1 MSCSDE
7 MPNDRLR
14 VPNHT
19 DKTDLWISLC
29 LFALFLIIYLSWQTR
44 LYNLDGLVTS
54 WRISTS
60 IWLEN
65 FYPHHLIYVP
75 VSALLHLVIGNIFGF
90 DIPLYSMQLCN
101 CIFGAATIGLCYMF
115 CRRMHFSRTQ
125 SALLCLFMGFSFTFW
140 HWTTDADPY
149 IVVNL
154 LAIWSLYY
162 LFTRDTYGKSGEL
175 VIPAMIFSLAI
186 LIHQMA
192 LILLLPAITLIICRT
207 QPRIFLKKRLA
218 VFLVSS
224 LVPVAVGYLIVSEII
239 YSNSQLGGLT
249 NFFFFHGS
257 NPNNWIFLR
266 DGFPA
271 HLPAYIYHGILGH
284 YSLFVFSAGPGQ
296 YEVFQP
302 YAVSMW
308 EDGIL
313 ARYVLPLIVMIF
325 SLIVLFKTAIKAVSF
340 HSGQYWFLSVWTVP
354 LFIFLLLWN
363 PGYSFHRIFYLF
375 PFLLIVLLYLD
386 ERFPSMKNLRIRSS
400 AGVVLTGL
408 ILVIFLYNL
417 QVAIIPQSHSSR
429 EYKLAIASKRYLSND
444 DLIIVTPKQEYLSRY
459 LRCFTLCERMVAGDF
474 PKGVPALGKISSFG
488 KNNLSEADIDRFF
501 GRIYVT
507 QDILDEWMKNGKFT
521 ITFRFADDLEP
532 RKIQLDIS
540 NWEINREEEGYGLY
554 EIISISVL

>member
-1 MSCSDE
+1 
-7 MPNDRLR
+7 MPVDRLR
-14 VPNHT
+14 AVNLT
-19 DKTDLWISLC
+19 DKADLWISLC
-29 LFALFLIIYLSWQTR
+29 LFALFLIIYLLWQTR

-60 IWLEN
+60 IWSEN
-65 FYPHHLIYVP
+65 FYPHHLLYVP
-75 VSALLHLVIGNIFGF
+75 LSALLHLIVGNILGF
-90 DIPLYSMQLCN
+90 DIPLYSLQLGN
-101 CIFGAATIGLCYMF
+101 CIFGAVTIGLCYMF
-115 CRRMHFSRTQ
+115 CRKMHFTKTQ
-125 SALLCLFMGFSFTFW
+125 STLLCLLMGFSFTFW

-149 IVVNL
+149 IAVNL
-154 LAIWSLYY
+154 LVILALYY
-162 LFTRDTYGKSGEL
+162 LFTKDAGGRSRDL

-192 LILLLPAITLIICRT
+192 LVLLLPAIALIVCRT
-207 QPRIFLKKRLA
+207 QSWVFLKKRLA
-218 VFLVSS
+218 VFLVSA
-224 LVPVAVGYLIVSEII
+224 LIPVVAGYLIVSEII

-284 YSLFVFSAGPGQ
+284 YSLFFFSAGSGQ

-313 ARYVLPLIVMIF
+313 TRYVLPLVVMIL
-325 SLIVLFKTAIKAVSF
+325 SLIVLFKTAIKAVKS
-340 HSGQYWFLSVWTVP
+340 HNGQLWFLSVWTIP
-354 LFIFLLLWN
+354 LFVFLLLWN

-375 PFLLIVLLYLD
+375 PFLLIVFLYLD
-386 ERFPSMKNLRIRSS
+386 DRFPWMKNLKMRSS
-400 AGVVLTGL
+400 AGVALIGL
-408 ILVIFLYNL
+408 ILVVFLYNL
-417 QVAIIPQSHSSR
+417 LVAVIPQSHNSR
-429 EYKLAIASKRYLSND
+429 EYKLAIAGRQYLSRD
-444 DLIIVTPKQEYLSRY
+444 DLIIVTPNQEYLSRY

-488 KNNLSEADIDRFF
+488 KNNLSEADLDKLF

-507 QDILDEWMKNGKFT
+507 QEIFDDWKTNGNFH
-521 ITFRFADDLEP
+521 ITFRFADDLES
-532 RKIQLDIS
+532 RKIELDVTNWKIS
-540 NWEINREEEGYGLY
+540 RETEDNGLY
-554 EIISISVL
+554 EISFASVL